1 MLKNINPLLSADVLQ
16 VLAAMGHGDSI
27 VLCDANFPA
36 QSVASKTSHG
46 SLLRIDGANVT
57 EAADAVLSLMPL
69 DTFIDNPA
77 LCMQVVGAV
86 DSDPDS
92 DSEARP
98 IVQDE
103 VQSVITEHEG
113 ATFQLTPVERF
124 EFYDRAS
131 ASYAVIA
138 TSERRLYGCFIFTK
152 GVIFPEV

>member
-1 MLKNINPLLSADVLQ
+1 VLKNINPLLSADILQ

-77 LCMQVVGAV
+77 LCMQVVGVSA
-86 DSDPDS
+86 PDS
-92 DSEARP
+92 EVRP

-113 ATFQLTPVERF
+113 PTFQLIPVERF